1 MKFNL
6 LTIWIGHVFLFSF
19 SIYAQPNIEGLYRI
33 TPWAQNKKAAACIT
47 FDDNCPGQFDF
58 ALPALNQRNLKATFF
73 IITGGSQCGNV
84 SWPRVDSAFS
94 AGHEIGSHSVTHPN
108 MANSDSLTIENE
120 LGNSYQN
127 LRQRYYPEGWKM
139 TIAYPFGRGGG
150 SSVQDKRIRRLAQKY
165 YFGGRSAGIGP
176 TGFTGY
182 NDFTNPFYNA
192 FYMQIGTY
200 VMGPGNLPTAA
211 QLSVILDSTEKKGGI
226 FTGLYH
232 GIENGGFNNLP
243 ITTFNEH
250 LDSMIARQ
258 SKVWITPFGNAVKY
272 HTQRRAEPK
281 LEFVGSVFSS
291 QNVFSVTYKLT
302 DTLSG
307 PWYNEPLTFRIIKS
321 LVADLSNVDSVTG
334 GAKNVIMEDDSLQF
348 DLRPGDSVSFH
359 LTYTSIKKLETT
371 IDEFSIFPNPSTGD
385 FSVLFTG
392 KEHLSQK
399 VDLKI
404 IDLNGRTIETQKNL
418 RWNKNTLLVN
428 LKSNFALGSYWIEI
442 SDDYRTFR
450 KLWIKE

>member
-1 MKFNL
+1 MKFKL
-6 LTIWIGHVFLFSF
+6 LPIWVGHVFLFSF

-84 SWPRVDSAFS
+84 IWPRVDSTFS

-108 MANSDSLTIENE
+108 MANSDSVTIENE
-120 LGNSYQN
+120 LANSYQN

-150 SSVQDKRIRRLAQKY
+150 SSVQDKRIRRIAQKY
-165 YFGGRSAGIGP
+165 YFGGRSAGVGP
-176 TGFTGY
+176 SGFTGY
-182 NDFTNPFYNA
+182 WDYTNPFYNA

-211 QLSVILDSTEKKGGI
+211 QLSAILDSTVKKGGI

-250 LDSMIARQ
+250 LDSMVARQ
-258 SKVWITPFGNAVKY
+258 NNVWITPFGNAVKY
-272 HTQRRAEPK
+272 HTQRRADPK
-281 LEFVGSVFSS
+281 LEFISSVISS

-321 LVADLSNVDSVTG
+321 IIADLSNVDSVTG
-334 GAKNVIMEDDSLQF
+334 GAKNVIMEPDSLQF

-359 LTYTSIKKLETT
+359 LTYTSVKELEASGN
-371 IDEFSIFPNPSTGD
+371 ELRLYPNPSNSD
-385 FSVLFTG
+385 FQIIYKG
-392 KEHLSQK
+392 NEILSDK
-399 VDLKI
+399 VTLKI
-404 IDLNGRTIETQKNL
+404 MDLNGRTLETLKNQVWRNNIL
-418 RWNKNTLLVN
+418 SVRPKP
-428 LKSNFALGSYWIEI
+428 KIPSGSYLVEI
-442 SDDYRTFR
+442 FDGKSVFR
-450 KLWIKE
+450 KHWVKD